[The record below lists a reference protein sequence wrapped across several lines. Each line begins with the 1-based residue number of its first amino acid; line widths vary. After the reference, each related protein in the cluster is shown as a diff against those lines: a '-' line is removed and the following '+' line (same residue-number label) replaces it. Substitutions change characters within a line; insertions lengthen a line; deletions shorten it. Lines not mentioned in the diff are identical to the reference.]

1 MALPKFHLQPV
12 AASHH
17 RISSRRP
24 RRSGV
29 TLVEILVSVALTLL
43 VVLAVVRVFEV
54 LGGNVTESRTILELS
69 GQLRNA
75 SAQLQNDLNRVTV
88 RTLPPIDPAS
98 GAGYLEIIEGI
109 RSDRDVDGDGIV
121 NTADPQADPFAVRVE
136 NGRPPLDTEVTSPE
150 FLNRIA
156 EVLGDTDD
164 MFMATLRST
173 GKPFTGQ
180 ILGQIFE
187 SPLAEVV
194 WWIEPVQPAMGAS
207 STPGATGL
215 AIHRRVLL
223 IRPDLNNVP
232 AVRQQLAS
240 AGSNYQE
247 FLSRNDLS
255 VRPSANGFIAN
266 SLADLT
272 NRENRFAHWPTN
284 LNTMGPGNFP
294 FYVNRDWL
302 IPAIDRRD
310 LVMGDVLAFDIRVF
324 DRSSPLIKPTS
335 TSPYVV
341 SATDPGYYTTNGAGE
356 QVGLGAYVDLGY
368 LPGTNSP
375 SSISHFSGLPHPRSG
390 LRSLNGSQAVN
401 PLAPRVYCSWSTQ
414 YETDG
419 IPQNGGMDIGTN
431 GLDDDG
437 DGIVDG
443 ATERDTSAPYPVPL
457 RGVEVLIRCQE
468 FSSGQVRQAS
478 VVGEFLPE

>member
-1 MALPKFHLQPV
+1 MALPKLHLQLA
-12 AASHH
+12 AASDH
-17 RISSRRP
+17 RFP
-24 RRSGV
+24 RRRVRRTGV

-69 GQLRNA
+69 GQLRNV

-98 GAGYLEIIEGI
+98 GAGYLEIIEGV
-109 RSDRDVDGDGIV
+109 RSDRDIDGDSIV

-136 NGRPPLDTEVTSPE
+136 NGQPPRDTEVTSPE
-150 FLNRIA
+150 FLNRVA
-156 EVLGDTDD
+156 NVLGDTDD

-180 ILGQIFE
+180 IGGQIYE

-194 WWIEPVQPAMGAS
+194 WWIQPMQPAMGAS
-207 STPGATGL
+207 STAGATGL

-223 IRPDLNNVP
+223 IRPDLNHVP

-240 AGSNYQE
+240 AGTDYHK
-247 FLSRNDLS
+247 FLALNDLS
-255 VRPSANGFIAN
+255 VRPSTSGFVAN
-266 SLADLT
+266 SLQDLT

-294 FYVNRDWL
+294 FSVNRDWL
-302 IPAIDRRD
+302 IPALDRRD
-310 LVMGDVLAFDIRVF
+310 LVMADALAFDIRVF
-324 DRSSPLIKPTS
+324 DRSSPLIKPTP

-341 SATDPGYYTTNGAGE
+341 SATDPGFYTTNGSGQQA
-356 QVGLGAYVDLGY
+356 GLGAYVDLGY
-368 LPGTNSP
+368 LPKPNSQP
-375 SSISHFSGLPHPRSG
+375 PVSHFSGLPHPRSG
-390 LRSLNGSQAVN
+390 LSSLNGTFN
-401 PLAPRVYCSWSTQ
+401 PLAPRVYCSWSTK

-419 IPQNGGMDIGTN
+419 VPQFGGLDIGTN

-443 ATERDTSAPYPVPL
+443 ATERDTSAPYPIPL